1 MDTHPRDLGDGNYRV
16 RTSTLIAILG
26 DPFEECVW
34 ACRPIN
40 LEEVYACP
48 EDAQRAEVG
57 SSPENIGRLMS
68 DRDFHIG
75 RVAYL
80 MHHGW
85 DENAHVPTVEFS
97 VDYWGD
103 PSGDAPSLLDGNHRF
118 AAAIARGDEYFTVA
132 VDGDI
137 DAAERAFGI

>member
-16 RTSTLIAILG
+16 KTSTLIAILG

-34 ACRPIN
+34 ACRPIS
-40 LEEVYACP
+40 LEDVYACT

-57 SSPENIGRLMS
+57 SSPENFGRLMS

-80 MHHGW
+80 MHRGW
-85 DENAHVPTVEFS
+85 DEETHIPTITF
-97 VDYWGD
+97 
-103 PSGDAPSLLDGNHRF
+103 DAETHDDFHELLDGNHRF
-118 AAAIARGDEYFTVA
+118 AAAIARGDEYFTVS
-132 VDGDI
+132 VDGDL
-137 DAAERAFGI
+137 DDAERAFGIS